1 MNRKIS
7 RPLAL
12 LGLGIL
18 LVVALA
24 LSYRLSGSRTQA
36 QGQVSPEF
44 LKLSPAEQQEAL
56 ATAERLRRLRGAPSP
71 P

>member
-1 MNRKIS
+1 MQRKIS
-7 RPLAL
+7 RPVAL
-12 LGLGIL
+12 LTLVIL
-18 LVVALA
+18 ILVAA
-24 LSYRLSGSRTQA
+24 AISYRASESTRA

-56 ATAERLRRLRGAPSP
+56 ATAERLRRLRGAPVSP